1 MKWIFYSKIYKFIE
15 NKNYYVNE
23 TIVSK
28 QMKKFIIEQW
38 NMIVMTSEME

>member
-1 MKWIFYSKIYKFIE
+1 MKLIFCSKIYKFIE
-15 NKNYYVNE
+15 NKNYNVSE

-28 QMKKFIIEQW
+28 QIKKLIIEQW